1 MATTAPA
8 TPAPDRDAYGC
19 VGRSAWMDVDW
30 RLHQRWIMV
39 GGEAVNLV
47 DLGPAD
53 GDGTPPG
60 VPMLF
65 VHGLSGSWQNFLENL
80 PFFAERHRV
89 LAVDLPGFGATPL
102 GSETVTIPAYA
113 RLLTRL
119 LDVLELPA
127 VCLVANSMGGFI
139 ALELAETE
147 PDRVASLVLVSPAG
161 LDARTMRRDRVLGGL
176 RRAERLLVWGG
187 TQVATRADTM
197 ARRAR
202 LRRATMQLAVRHP
215 ELLSSALMAEQIR
228 QGSGK
233 TGFVA
238 AIDALTDHDI
248 EEHLGEI
255 RCPTL
260 LVWGREDRL
269 VNVRYAAR
277 LVSAIPGARCILL
290 EDTGHMA
297 MLERPAR
304 FNADVAAFLAGE
316 AVGDGAPPD
325 DAAAA

>member
-1 MATTAPA
+1 MATDAPV
-8 TPAPDRDAYGC
+8 TPAPDRDAYGT

-30 RLHQRWIMV
+30 REHQRWVMV
-39 GGEAVNLV
+39 GGEPVNLV
-47 DLGPAD
+47 DLGPA
-53 GDGTPPG
+53 TAPAG

-80 PFFAERHRV
+80 PFFAEHHRV
-89 LAVDLPGFGATPL
+89 LAVDLPGFGSTPL
-102 GSETVTIPAYA
+102 GREPVTIPGYA
-113 RLLTRL
+113 RLLTQL
-119 LDVLELPA
+119 LDVLEIPA
-127 VCLVANSMGGFI
+127 ACLVANSMGGFV
-139 ALELAETE
+139 ALELAETA
-147 PDRVASLVLVSPAG
+147 PDRVASLVLISPAG
-161 LDARTMRRDRVLGGL
+161 LDARQMRRDRALGLL
-176 RRAERLLVWGG
+176 RRAERVLVWGG
-187 TQVATRADTM
+187 TQVATRADAF

-215 ELLSSALMAEQIR
+215 ARLSAALMAEQIR

-233 TGFVA
+233 AGFVA
-238 AIDALTDHDI
+238 ALDALTDHDI
-248 EEHLGEI
+248 EDHLGDI

-269 VNVRYAAR
+269 VDVRYAAR
-277 LVSAIPGARCILL
+277 LLAAIPGARCVLL

-316 AVGDGAPPD
+316 DVGEEAPP
-325 DAAAA
+325 AEA